1 MILFRKRHIQAGLS
15 DMSPD
20 PPRTHAELTAPLR
33 QALDRALQSAPERVR
48 RVSAG
53 GQAVWLKQAE
63 RLSLRWR
70 LQKGDPR
77 CGLEAERA
85 GLRVLGELGLPVA
98 RLVAEGPGYLAT
110 AEAGVA
116 LADILADP
124 AQGGA
129 RRLAGFSA
137 AGAALAALHRA
148 GVAHGRPALRDICWD
163 GAQARFIDLE
173 RYRSGPAKPRRMAR
187 DLLILLHSVLVIR
200 PEPGPELASVLAG
213 WQSGAPEGL
222 WPEVVRQA
230 ARLARLRGV
239 ARLVRHWRPES
250 RELAAGLALLD
261 WLAGQEAG

>member
-1 MILFRKRHIQAGLS
+1 MAMQIRHQQVA
-15 DMSPD
+15 PD
-20 PPRTHAELTAPLR
+20 LAEPLR
-33 QALDRALQSAPERVR
+33 RALDRALQTAPVRVR

-53 GQAVWLKQAE
+53 GQALWLKRAE
-63 RLSLRWR
+63 TLSLRWR

-77 CGLEAERA
+77 RGLEAERA
-85 GLRVLGELGLPVA
+85 GLHVLGEMGLPVA
-98 RLVAEGPGYLAT
+98 RLVAEGPDYLAT
-110 AEAGVA
+110 AEAGRPLSAV
-116 LADILADP
+116 LADP
-124 AQGGA
+124 AHGGA
-129 RRLAGFSA
+129 DRLAGFVA

-173 RYRSGPAKPRRMAR
+173 RYRSGPASRGRMAR

-200 PEPGPELASVLAG
+200 PAPGPELAAVLAG
-213 WQSGAPEGL
+213 WQAGAPPGL
-222 WPEVVRQA
+222 WAEVGRQA